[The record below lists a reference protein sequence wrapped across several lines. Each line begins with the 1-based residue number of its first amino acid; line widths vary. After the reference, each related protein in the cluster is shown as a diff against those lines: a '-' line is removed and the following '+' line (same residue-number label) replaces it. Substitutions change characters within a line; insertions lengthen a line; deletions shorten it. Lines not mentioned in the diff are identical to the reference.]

1 MTSTQSLDRTDDAI
15 GAVDPVLS
23 DAEISQFFEQGY
35 VVVHGALTPAETAHF
50 RNLIL
55 ALMPPDLSIPEH
67 WHAHEGRIKPIYTP
81 GNHTFDTPDLIPLFT
96 NPKLYRAA
104 CQLLQSHK
112 LRVLDGSIG
121 LTFRNDAHRDQPLS
135 QTLHIDASVPT
146 SVDDFEFSVQ
156 ELQVGG
162 CYYLTDVEPDG
173 GGIHV
178 VPGGHKI
185 VEQEARAHPG
195 QGRHLHQEWKR
206 IEHLESVEV
215 TGKAGDFALL
225 HHLMPHGASHN
236 RRPTTRVAQ
245 FLRWVREDQTHGAG
259 AKPSAGKYNTHQIEA
274 MGELGRKLF
283 GVDDW

>member
-1 MTSTQSLDRTDDAI
+1 VTTTQRTD
-15 GAVDPVLS
+15 AVAEPSVEPVL
-23 DAEISQFFEQGY
+23 DDDQIAQFWEQGY
-35 VVVHGALTPAETAHF
+35 VVVHGALSPAQAEHY

-55 ALMPPDLSIPEH
+55 ALLPPNLELPPH
-67 WHAHEGRIKPIYTP
+67 WHSHEGRIKPIYTP

-96 NPKLYRAA
+96 NETLYRAA
-104 CQLLQSHK
+104 SQLLQSHR

-121 LTFRNDAHRDQPLS
+121 ITLRNDAHRDEQRS
-135 QTLHIDASVPT
+135 QGLHIDASVPT
-146 SVDDFEFSVQ
+146 TVDDFDFTIE

-162 CYYLTDVEPDG
+162 CYYFTDVEANG

-195 QGRHLHQEWKR
+195 QGRHLHHEWKR
-206 IEHLESVEV
+206 IEHLDSVEV
-215 TGKAGDFALL
+215 TGQAGDFALL
-225 HHLMPHGASHN
+225 HHLMPHAASHN

-259 AKPSAGKYNTHQIEA
+259 AKPPAGKYNTLQVEA

-283 GVDDW
+283 GVEDW